1 MLDIISNGLKCNFCA
16 DGVIYLS
23 QPDTVS
29 DYSIPAALKLVTKD
43 NKIILDEIIDRYFT
57 QYTVFKCN
65 TCGAIEKLTYR
76 EIEKRVREKMYQY
89 ALMKMSVEGFRDI
102 ESISFVDKTF
112 IYCGKCMGFNG
123 KGACPIKVYE
133 NCKLK
138 RLPYEL

>member
-1 MLDIISNGLKCNFCA
+1 MLDIISNGLNCNFCD

-23 QPDTVS
+23 QPDTVN
-29 DYSIPAALKLVTKD
+29 DYSMPESLKLVTDGDKVV
-43 NKIILDEIIDRYFT
+43 LDEIIDKHFT

-65 TCGAIEKLTYR
+65 TCEAVEKLTYR

-89 ALMKMSVEGFRDI
+89 ALMKMSADGFR
-102 ESISFVDKTF
+102 SIDAINFVDKVF
-112 IYCGKCMGFNG
+112 IYCGKCMGLDG
-123 KGACPIKVYE
+123 KGACPIKVHE